1 LVYYRKILK
10 TGTSEKRGFYIF
22 TYEDNTTNREDFL
35 LEKLENWVYN
45 QSADVIQF
53 YESVKIQMGYDQ
65 ELKKRIGKNDKKF
78 IFRRTK
84 KGIE

>member
-1 LVYYRKILK
+1 
-10 TGTSEKRGFYIF
+10 
-22 TYEDNTTNREDFL
+22 
-35 LEKLENWVYN
+35 NWVYN

-78 IFRRTK
+78 IFRRTN